1 MINPD
6 FCRLMKNEI
15 IYWLKRDG
23 LYRTNPETCVDVLA
37 DKEIDGRL
45 VILVLIN
52 NHPLAT
58 VKVYHFEVGASE
70 YVASKIEEA
79 YNEKYANYNS

>member
-6 FCRLMKNEI
+6 FCRLMKDTI

-23 LYRTNPETCVDVLA
+23 LYRTDPETCVDVLA
-37 DKEIDGRL
+37 GKEADGRL
-45 VILVLIN
+45 VILALIN
-52 NHPLAT
+52 NRPLAT
-58 VKVYHFEVGASE
+58 VKAYHFEVGVGE

-79 YNEKYANYNS
+79 YNEKFVK